1 REHENEACRHQWC
14 NRYSGACV
22 GAVPCAGQC
31 SQRFQDAFLSFWE
44 GFPAG
49 APPQEF
55 QQVVAT
61 LRSVRRPLCDPS
73 LRFLQLWKLCRAGT
87 RRLCLTAT
95 HCAYL
100 SEEQGDQDRSVG
112 EWRNA
117 RDNDHALLTAV
128 PSRHDGDMPIGAG
141 GFAIKQKRWPN
152 NAGPAFAGP
161 FCRTACSLSTRPSPA
176 VPAPAPLI
184 YATS

>member
-1 REHENEACRHQWC
+1 MKTKHVAIIGVTVTAVLAWAPCHAPANAASGFKMHSFHSGKVFRPARHHR
-14 NRYSGACV
+14 N
-22 GAVPCAGQC
+22 
-31 SQRFQDAFLSFWE
+31 FN
-44 GFPAG
+44 
-49 APPQEF
+49 
-55 QQVVAT
+55 
-61 LRSVRRPLCDPS
+61 
-73 LRFLQLWKLCRAGT
+73 KLCRAGT

-161 FCRTACSLSTRPSPA
+161 FCRTACSLTTRPSPA
-176 VPAPAPLI
+176 APGRHSSIPA
-184 YATS
+184 